1 MAPVGTV
8 RLKPSLPDLQFNA
21 FYGPRRPRFHFSTAT
36 LRKQTVTYYSLQ
48 SESMA
53 RAKAGINAPLTQFQ
67 PVVPSNQAE
76 QEAVLL
82 TLPFTTVHLRN
93 AAVLLRKT
101 GR

>member
-1 MAPVGTV
+1 
-8 RLKPSLPDLQFNA
+8 
-21 FYGPRRPRFHFSTAT
+21 
-36 LRKQTVTYYSLQ
+36 
-48 SESMA
+48 MA

-67 PVVPSNQAE
+67 PVVPSKQAE